1 MTKLILL
8 ITFWNSI
15 NSLKNNNNK
24 YPSPISLEEWVD
36 HYKSLLNTHLEGN
49 TPSDL
54 ENTKENFCQLNYS
67 FTFNEV
73 KKGIKK
79 LKIGKAIVVQI

>member
-1 MTKLILL
+1 
-8 ITFWNSI
+8 
-15 NSLKNNNNK
+15 
-24 YPSPISLEEWVD
+24 VD